1 MKIQIRLIDI
11 VIIAALL
18 LLVYWQLQPAGID
31 PMPVIYT
38 NPVQA
43 APAGI
48 VPSISPNIDAAGTA
62 WAQQVQATFA
72 AAGQPVAPA
81 PSMTPGPSLNQIINN
96 APNVNPFVGDIQLP

>member
-1 MKIQIRLIDI
+1 MKIRLIDI
-11 VIIAALL
+11 LIIAALL
-18 LLVYWQLQPAGID
+18 LLVYWQLQPAAID
-31 PMPVIYT
+31 PTPAIYA

-48 VPSISPNIDAAGTA
+48 VPSNIDAAGTQ

-96 APNVNPFVGDIQLP
+96 TPNVNPFVGDIQLP